1 MPESSLPRLLPAIA
15 ALALLAACGETGPGE
30 QSADGSSQVH
40 YNGAASPAPREEDP
54 DKLLG
59 LQVDTIHDLLG
70 DPALV
75 RRDGDAEVW
84 QYRAAACVLDLFIY
98 GQPKRVAHVD
108 LRDRGGAVT
117 DGVRS
122 CFATMLKGEIPTS

>member
-1 MPESSLPRLLPAIA
+1 MPDLRFPRLLPALA
-15 ALALLAACGETGPGE
+15 ALALLAACGETGPEE
-30 QSADGSSQVH
+30 QAADDSPPVH
-40 YNGAASPAPREEDP
+40 YSGAASPAPREEDP

-59 LQVDTIHDLLG
+59 LEVGTIHDLLG

-75 RRDGDAEVW
+75 RRDGEAEVW

-122 CFATMLKGEIPTS
+122 CFAAMLKGEIPSS

>member
-1 MPESSLPRLLPAIA
+1 MPDLRLPRLLPAIA
-15 ALALLAACGETGPGE
+15 ALVLLAACGETGPEE
-30 QSADGSSQVH
+30 QPADDSGPVH

-59 LQVDTIHDLLG
+59 LEADTIHDLLG

-98 GQPKRVAHVD
+98 GRPKRVAHVD

-117 DGVRS
+117 EGVRS
-122 CFATMLKGEIPTS
+122 CFAAMLKGEIPTS

>member
-1 MPESSLPRLLPAIA
+1 MPDRRLPGRLAAVA

-30 QSADGSSQVH
+30 QAADDSGQVH

-54 DKLLG
+54 DKLMG
-59 LQVDTIHDLLG
+59 LEVDTIQDLLG

-98 GQPKRVAHVD
+98 GRPKRVEHVD
-108 LRDRGGAVT
+108 LRDRSGAVT

-122 CFATMLKGEIPTS
+122 CFASMLKGEIPTS